1 MGREPSPSESRI
13 VPVGPCGRSVDNKT
27 LQRAAAVIREGGI
40 VAFPTDTLYGVACD
54 ARNPEAI
61 GRLYK
66 LKGREASK
74 PVAVVVASA
83 ADVAGVAAC
92 EQGSAAGQVVAE
104 LLPGPFTAVLPRGE
118 ALPPQL
124 NPGVP
129 SLGVRVVPD
138 SAPCA
143 TALCAAVGPG
153 AALALTSA
161 NASGATSPLRIE
173 DFTELHAD
181 IGLVLDG
188 GEIPADSRA
197 GSTVVDL
204 SRPGELRIL
213 REGVAGGSAKAVAT
227 GLSAGLTAP
236 VPGCSAPSHDKPS
249 QAKAPLRSRSRSP
262 LRQQSETK

>member
-1 MGREPSPSESRI
+1 MGCHGVQPECLTI
-13 VPVGPCGRSVDNKT
+13 VPFG
-27 LQRAAAVIREGGI
+27 AIAI
-40 VAFPTDTLYGVACD
+40 
-54 ARNPEAI
+54 ARL
-61 GRLYK
+61 RLH
-66 LKGREASK
+66 RVS
-74 PVAVVVASA
+74 
-83 ADVAGVAAC
+83 
-92 EQGSAAGQVVAE
+92 
-104 LLPGPFTAVLPRGE
+104 
-118 ALPPQL
+118 
-124 NPGVP
+124 

-143 TALCAAVGPG
+143 TALCAALGPG

-213 REGVAGGSAKAVAT
+213 REGVAGGSAKAV
-227 GLSAGLTAP
+227 
-236 VPGCSAPSHDKPS
+236 
-249 QAKAPLRSRSRSP
+249 
-262 LRQQSETK
+262 